1 MAKPLTITNHNR
13 DSAGMTYVY
22 PVVSRR
28 AGGIS
33 IGINFNPNNACNWRC
48 IYCQVPNLQRGA
60 APGIDVALLEEE
72 LISLMADL
80 NSGAFYQRFKVPEP
94 YRVLRDIAISGNGEP
109 TSLKDFDQVIGY
121 LGTVFER
128 LKVPQ
133 DLNKVIIS
141 NGSLV
146 HHEPVQNGLRQW
158 GKMAGELWLKL
169 DSATGEGVRRIN
181 QAALSPQRMMAN
193 LEIASR
199 CCPTWLQTCL
209 FTRHGRLP
217 DPREQQAYLDFLYQ
231 ARQRKIPLQ
240 GVMLYSLAR
249 PSMQPEAAELG
260 PIPEE
265 FLTSFAQR
273 IRQLGVSVKITP

>member
-13 DSAGMTYVY
+13 DSAGMTYIY

-72 LISLMADL
+72 LKSLIADL
-80 NSGAFYQRFKVPEP
+80 NSGAFYRRFKVPEH

-109 TSLKDFDQVIGY
+109 TSLKDFDRVIVY
-121 LGTVFER
+121 LDTVFER

-158 GKMAGELWLKL
+158 GEMGGELWFKL
-169 DSATGEGVRRIN
+169 DSATGEGVQRIN
-181 QAALSPQRMMAN
+181 HAALSPQRMMAN

-199 CCPTWLQTCL
+199 RCPTWLQTCL

-217 DPREQQAYLDFLYQ
+217 DPREQQAYLDFLYRAQ
-231 ARQRKIPLQ
+231 QRKIPLQ

-249 PSMQPEAAELG
+249 PSMQPEVAELG